1 MGSDPVTVLVT
12 RDAGVL
18 ALAQSLL
25 ESAELDFVT
34 KGEHLQNIPG
44 QIVWME
50 VQVRAEDAAEAKTLL
65 SDLEPQTP
73 SPKPQTPSS
82 KPRAL

>member
-1 MGSDPVTVLVT
+1 MGSTTSGDSPVTVLVT
-12 RDAGVL
+12 RDPGVL
-18 ALAQSLL
+18 ALAQSVL

-50 VQVRAEDAAEAKTLL
+50 IQVRPEDVTEAKTLL
-65 SDLEPQTP
+65 ADLEPRT
-73 SPKPQTPSS
+73 
-82 KPRAL
+82 